1 MCGPFCNL
9 VEKAKLQAGKQKVT
23 RGGEETDHKPK
34 ACRCDRDNPRPG
46 GAGGYRTA
54 YSCYCI

>member
-1 MCGPFCNL
+1 M
-9 VEKAKLQAGKQKVT
+9 EKAKLQAGKQKVT
-23 RGGEETDHKPK
+23 RGGEETDHKLI
-34 ACRCDRDNPRPG
+34 ACRRGRDNPRPG